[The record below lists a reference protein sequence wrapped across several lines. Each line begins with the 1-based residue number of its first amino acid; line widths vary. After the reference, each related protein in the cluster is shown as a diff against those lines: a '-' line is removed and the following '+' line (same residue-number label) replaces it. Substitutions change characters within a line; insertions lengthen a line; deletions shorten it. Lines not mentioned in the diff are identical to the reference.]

1 MTALNACAGIACVD
15 SSERMCADGLTMQL
29 PACLLHGTLLDC
41 FDVEPSNSPRQQQT
55 YIVLQVRAASD
66 FFTFR
71 VRSRTDAAQ
80 KQQARVGRR

>member
-1 MTALNACAGIACVD
+1 MVVQALLD
-15 SSERMCADGLTMQL
+15 SSERMCADGLTRQL
-29 PACLLHGTLLDC
+29 PARLLHGSLQVCL
-41 FDVEPSNSPRQQQT
+41 DVEPSNSPRQQQT